1 LKAKKKK
8 ARAGR
13 RPAARE
19 ANQGKVA
26 HKAKMQA
33 SEQKLKADFQSL
45 RDVWAKVGRGEIE
58 APENKIY
65 EKKKPTKH

>member
-1 LKAKKKK
+1 M
-8 ARAGR
+8 ARAG
-13 RPAARE
+13 
-19 ANQGKVA
+19 NQGKTA
-26 HKAKMQA
+26 CKAKMQV

-45 RDVWAKVGRGEIE
+45 RDVWAKVGQGEIG